1 MALVKVM
8 NDLLAAEEKL
18 NDVKQL
24 ELRNNLVA
32 KAELFNFDSVSSKL
46 KSVIN
51 NIGSVAKIFSAI
63 QAQLLI
69 QRTLHS

>member
-46 KSVIN
+46 KSAIN